1 MEPCSDTKGASEI
14 ASGAT
19 DKNAVGLHAITCKF
33 SRESRGAALCKST
46 NFLTDRYQNSWAFLF
61 RSPFVANESSGGP
74 AWQAHRH
81 RTHPPTHIT
90 IRTVSVQCAQTRPS
104 SPPCG
109 FVVSI
114 LEFRVINYYSI
125 VYSTPR
131 LLTLHNALDVS
142 KLTNPLEHLFAK
154 PKECRERTNRQWASL
169 GALVRRRLA
178 M

>member
-19 DKNAVGLHAITCKF
+19 DNMHIFKGI
-33 SRESRGAALCKST
+33 SRRRVVQINQLFDGPT
-46 NFLTDRYQNSWAFLF
+46 YQNSWAFLF

-104 SPPCG
+104 SPPRG

>member
-1 MEPCSDTKGASEI
+1 MSKHAETLRGEASKQLACLGVRLGYGAVLRYQGKGASEI
-14 ASGAT
+14 ASWCCGAT
-19 DKNAVGLHAITCKF
+19 DKNAVGLHAITCKGIS
-33 SRESRGAALCKST
+33 SRRVVQINQLFDGPT
-46 NFLTDRYQNSWAFLF
+46 YQNSWAFLF

-104 SPPCG
+104 SPPRG

-125 VYSTPR
+125 VCIRHRVY
-131 LLTLHNALDVS
+131 
-142 KLTNPLEHLFAK
+142 
-154 PKECRERTNRQWASL
+154 
-169 GALVRRRLA
+169 
-178 M
+178 